1 MKRMVKLGDVIA
13 QRATT
18 DTEREDAPMV
28 LGAILAGYNRA
39 FDELGVSESVRAD
52 TAEYVKRD
60 VDLMPLNEYN
70 GLRSMGREQIT
81 ERAYQMMLAGLSG
94 RLKKAGAG

>member
-1 MKRMVKLGDVIA
+1 MVKLGDVIA
-13 QRATT
+13 KRATT
-18 DTEREDAPMV
+18 GTVREDAPMV

-39 FDELGVSESVRAD
+39 FDELGVSEAVRAD

-70 GLRSMGREQIT
+70 GLRSMGRERIT
-81 ERAYQMMLAGLSG
+81 ERAHQMMYDGLNG
-94 RLKKAGAG
+94 RFKKAGDT